1 MKKSPT
7 AKFFSESL
15 AERLRERILRGE
27 LPPGAQLRQDKVA
40 QEFGTSHIP
49 VREAFAQLEARGFVT
64 IIANRG
70 AFVSAMTRDEAEQL
84 QAMRVALE
92 LLALDTAVDA
102 FTAQDA
108 AAARAILQFDR
119 AAGDVDLWSKNNWA
133 FHRAIYT
140 PCGKRHLMGVLESLW
155 QKADRYLRL
164 VWQLASW
171 QDTSLAEHL
180 RIVDAVQAK
189 DKRLAKRLTKEHI
202 TSAGH
207 VMLEALSSHRADIE
221 ERMSE

>member
-70 AFVSAMTRDEAEQL
+70 AFVSAMTRDEALRSWTIEG
-84 QAMRVALE
+84 AYAAFEENKKGSLE
-92 LLALDTAVDA
+92 PGKMADFVMLS
-102 FTAQDA
+102 
-108 AAARAILQFDR
+108 
-119 AAGDVDLWSKNNWA
+119 GDVM
-133 FHRAIYT
+133 T
-140 PCGKRHLMGVLESLW
+140 MPV
-155 QKADRYLRL
+155 
-164 VWQLASW
+164 
-171 QDTSLAEHL
+171 
-180 RIVDAVQAK
+180 
-189 DKRLAKRLTKEHI
+189 
-202 TSAGH
+202 
-207 VMLEALSSHRADIE
+207 ADIWKTQVTMTVVGGKIVH
-221 ERMSE
+221 RQ

>member
-15 AERLRERILRGE
+15 AERLRIRILRGE
-27 LPPGAQLRQDKVA
+27 LAPGAQLRQDKIA

-64 IIANRG
+64 IIPNRG
-70 AFVSAMTRDEAEQL
+70 AFVSAMTRDEAQEL
-84 QAMRVALE
+84 QSMRVALE
-92 LLALDTAVDA
+92 LLALDSAIDA
-102 FTAQDA
+102 FAGHDA
-108 AAARAILQFDR
+108 SAARAILEIDR
-119 AAGDVDLWSKNNWA
+119 EAGDVDQWSKDNWA
-133 FHRAIYT
+133 FHRAIYA
-140 PCGKRHLMGVLESLW
+140 PCGKHHLMNVLESLW

-171 QDTSLAEHL
+171 QDASFAEHL
-180 RIVDAVQAK
+180 RILEAVEAK

-202 TSAGH
+202 TAAGA
-207 VMLEALSSHRADIE
+207 VMVEALSSHQLDIE
-221 ERMSE
+221 

>member
-15 AERLRERILRGE
+15 AERLRARILRGE
-27 LPPGAQLRQDKVA
+27 LAPGAQLRQDKIA
-40 QEFGTSHIP
+40 QEYGTSHIP
-49 VREAFAQLEARGFVT
+49 VREAFAQLEALGFVT
-64 IIANRG
+64 IIPNRG

-92 LLALDTAVDA
+92 LLALDSAIET

-108 AAARAILQFDR
+108 AAARAILELDR
-119 AAGDVDLWSKNNWA
+119 KARDVDQWSKDNWA
-133 FHRAIYT
+133 FHRAIYA
-140 PCGKRHLMGVLESLW
+140 PCGKQHLMNVLESLW

-171 QDTSLAEHL
+171 QGTSFAEHL
-180 RIVDAVQAK
+180 QILEAVEAK

-202 TSAGH
+202 EAAGK
-207 VMLEALSSHRADIE
+207 VMRDALSSHQADITP
-221 ERMSE
+221 

>member
-15 AERLRERILRGE
+15 ADRLRTRILRGE
-27 LPPGAQLRQDKVA
+27 LLPGAQLRQDKIA

-64 IIANRG
+64 IIPNRG
-70 AFVSAMTRDEAEQL
+70 AFVSAMTRDEAEEL

-92 LLALDTAVDA
+92 LLALDSAIDA
-102 FTAQDA
+102 FGAQDA
-108 AAARAILQFDR
+108 AAARAILELDR
-119 AAGDVDLWSKNNWA
+119 EAGDVDQWSKDNWA
-133 FHRAIYT
+133 FHRAIYA
-140 PCGKRHLMGVLESLW
+140 PCGKHHLMNVLESLW

-171 QDTSLAEHL
+171 QSTSYAEHREIL
-180 RIVDAVQAK
+180 EAVEAK
-189 DKRLAKRLTKEHI
+189 DKRLAKRLTKAHI
-202 TSAGH
+202 TAAGQ
-207 VMLEALSSHRADIE
+207 VMLEALGSHQANAE
-221 ERMSE
+221 

>member
-1 MKKSPT
+1 MKKSPD

-27 LPPGAQLRQDKVA
+27 LPPGAQLRQDKIA

-49 VREAFAQLEARGFVT
+49 VREAFAQLEVRGFVT
-64 IIANRG
+64 IIPNRG
-70 AFVSAMTRDEAEQL
+70 AFVSAMTRDEADEL

-92 LLALDTAVDA
+92 LLALDIAIDT
-102 FTAQDA
+102 FTAEDV
-108 AAARAILQFDR
+108 AAARAILAFDR
-119 AAGDVDLWSKNNWA
+119 TAGDVDQWSKNNWA
-133 FHRAIYT
+133 FHRAIYA
-140 PCGKRHLMGVLESLW
+140 PCGKRHLMSVLESLW

-171 QDTSLAEHL
+171 QDTSFEEHQQIL
-180 RIVDAVQAK
+180 DAVEAK

-202 TSAGH
+202 TAAGN
-207 VMLEALSSHRADIE
+207 VMLAALASHRAE
-221 ERMSE
+221 SQR